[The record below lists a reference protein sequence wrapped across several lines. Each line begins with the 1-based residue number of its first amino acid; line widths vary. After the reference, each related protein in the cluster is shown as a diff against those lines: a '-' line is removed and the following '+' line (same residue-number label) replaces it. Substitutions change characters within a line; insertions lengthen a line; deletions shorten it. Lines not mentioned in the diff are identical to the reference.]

1 MTFQGKYTSYLLP
14 QVGLSRKV
22 IYGLSRKADFDMEV
36 WLQVLLVGGRGFWIN
51 TPERRGWKH
60 KCTEKLNLPTDLHP
74 QQSNTL
80 VKKKKKVDAN
90 CLYEVLS
97 WPHCGAGSRR
107 PGARMVLQSCSSLEW
122 RSWAFFT
129 SAVTSDCVQ
138 QTVPEGGLTLGKAVS
153 LAEVIPARA
162 DSSLRQQLG
171 V

>member
-1 MTFQGKYTSYLLP
+1 MGYLGKLTLIWRCGCRFYWLGGEGSGSTPLKGEVENINAQRSWTSPPTSTLN
-14 QVGLSRKV
+14 
-22 IYGLSRKADFDMEV
+22 KAIH
-36 WLQVLLVGGRGFWIN
+36 WL
-51 TPERRGWKH
+51 
-60 KCTEKLNLPTDLHP
+60 
-74 QQSNTL
+74 
-80 VKKKKKVDAN
+80 KKKKVDAN

>member
-80 VKKKKKVDAN
+80 VKKKKKSMRTV
-90 CLYEVLS
+90 S
-97 WPHCGAGSRR
+97 
-107 PGARMVLQSCSSLEW
+107 MKSL
-122 RSWAFFT
+122 A
-129 SAVTSDCVQ
+129 DP
-138 QTVPEGGLTLGKAVS
+138 TVGRGVGGLELGWSFRVVPVWNGEAGPFLPLQWPVTVYNRLS
-153 LAEVIPARA
+153 LKEAWLWARQF
-162 DSSLRQQLG
+162 L
-171 V
+171 